1 VRGDDTDILAAIR
14 GSAQAKG
21 PRSLRFVSSCRPSTG
36 S

>member
-1 VRGDDTDILAAIR
+1 VRGDDTDILAAIW

-21 PRSLRFVSSCRPSTG
+21 PRSLRSASSCPPSIG